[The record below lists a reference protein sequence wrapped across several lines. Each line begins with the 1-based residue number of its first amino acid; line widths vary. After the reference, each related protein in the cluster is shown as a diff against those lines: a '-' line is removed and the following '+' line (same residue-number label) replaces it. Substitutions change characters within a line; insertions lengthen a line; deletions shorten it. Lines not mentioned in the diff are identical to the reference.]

1 MLLQRKT
8 LTTLLIAMLTA
19 ILALALPMQTL
30 AAPTLKVGSASGDVW
45 DLQYRLQVLG
55 YYKDDLDGSYGAN
68 TYQAVKKF
76 QKNYGL
82 SADGV
87 AGEKTWRALK
97 KVSVNQA
104 EMQMLAQ
111 LVYSEAR
118 GESYEGQ
125 VAVAAVA
132 MNRLQSSQFPNTLKG
147 VIFEPLAFTAIADGQ
162 YWMTPNKKAYQ
173 AAWDAVRG
181 WDPTQNALYYFNPD
195 TATSKWIWT
204 RPQIKKIGKHIFCR

>member
-8 LTTLLIAMLTA
+8 LTTLLIAMLA
-19 ILALALPMQTL
+19 VILAFVLPMQTM
-30 AAPTLKVGSASGDVW
+30 AAPTLKMGSQSGDVW

-55 YYKDDLDGSYGAN
+55 YYQDDLDGSYGPK
-68 TYQAVKKF
+68 TYQAVRQF

-82 SADGV
+82 SVDGV

-97 KVSVNQA
+97 KFSVNRG

-118 GESYEGQ
+118 GESYQGQ
-125 VAVAAVA
+125 VAVAAVV
-132 MNRLQSSQFPNTLKG
+132 MNRLQSNLFPNTVKG

-162 YWMTPNKKAYQ
+162 YWLTPNKTAYQ

-181 WDPTQNALYYFNPD
+181 WDPTGNAIYYFNPD
-195 TATSKWIWT
+195 TATSKWIWS
-204 RPQIKKIGKHIFCR
+204 RPQIKKIGKHIFAK